1 MPLGHA
7 QGGSWPKH
15 IIRICNTFII
25 IIFLPILCVVD
36 GKKNGNGKW
45 NILAVIILLM
55 YMYCQGPVMICRG
68 KENLHFDN
76 QSYM

>member
-15 IIRICNTFII
+15 IIKICNTFINI
-25 IIFLPILCVVD
+25 NLI
-36 GKKNGNGKW
+36 

-55 YMYCQGPVMICRG
+55 YMYCQGPAMICGGSVTKWFRVLVLSCNPDVPG
-68 KENLHFDN
+68 SRPPPCH
-76 QSYM
+76 